1 MPETVSNKK
10 ANTKNPEAAMSFW
23 EHLQVLRWIFIR
35 SAIAI
40 IVFAGVAFVYKDIIF
55 DNIILA
61 PKSDNFITNSFF
73 CWLGEKLS
81 IDYLCINNLQL
92 KLINTTMSGQL
103 TIHIYISLIGG
114 VIIAFPYLLWEIFRF
129 IKPALKSN
137 EKKYSARFVIV
148 TSILFLFGVLF
159 SYFLIV
165 PLTINF
171 LGTYSV
177 SDKIENYISLTSYI
191 STVTTLSLA
200 TGLVF
205 ELPVF
210 VFFLTKIGVIKPA
223 FLRKHRK
230 IIIVI
235 ILIVGAI
242 ITPPDVFSQL
252 MVSIPFYLLYEF
264 SIFISAMVYRKK
276 IKKDELAG
284 L

>member
-264 SIFISAMVYRKK
+264 SILISAMVYRKK